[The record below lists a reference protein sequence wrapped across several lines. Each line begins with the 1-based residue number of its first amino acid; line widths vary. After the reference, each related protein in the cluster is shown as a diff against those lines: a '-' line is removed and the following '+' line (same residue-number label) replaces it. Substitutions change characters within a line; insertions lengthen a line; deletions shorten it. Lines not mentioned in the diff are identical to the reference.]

1 MDWDAHI
8 EAAQRAGGSLSSYAR
23 EHGLSV
29 QALYQARRRM
39 RNDAARK
46 RAQSNP
52 EPASPFVEIKVG
64 AAMVAPAPATPTTQ
78 PRARVWAH
86 LPNGVNVELLCT
98 SADVELLVAMMDAL
112 GRTGCS
118 ASTKI

>member
-1 MDWDAHI
+1 MNWDAHV
-8 EAAQRAGGSLSSYAR
+8 EAADLAGVTLSSYAR
-23 EHGLSV
+23 EHGLAV

-39 RNDAARK
+39 RDADVRQ
-46 RAQSNP
+46 RTESSP
-52 EPASPFVEIKVG
+52 EPASPFVEVKAG
-64 AAMVAPAPATPTTQ
+64 AASAVTAAAPAT

-86 LPNGVNVELLCT
+86 LPNGVSVELLCT
-98 SADVELLVAMMDAL
+98 SADVELLVVMMDSL

>member
-1 MDWDAHI
+1 MDSMGHI
-8 EAAQRAGGSLSSYAR
+8 EAARREGKTLSSYAR

-29 QALYQARRRM
+29 HGLYKVRRRM
-39 RNDAARK
+39 RQKATDATVT
-46 RAQSNP
+46 SS
-52 EPASPFVEIKVG
+52 EPASPFVEVKV
-64 AAMVAPAPATPTTQ
+64 AAAAPAAPAP

-86 LPNGVNVELLCT
+86 LPNGVSVELLCT

-118 ASTKI
+118 ASTTI